1 MRNRRYRVRKGP
13 LVVYANE
20 NVKLVQAFR
29 NIPGVEVANVTRL
42 SLKQLAPGGQ
52 VGRLCI
58 WTQSAFE
65 ALDGLFGS
73 ARKNAQEKVG
83 YQLQRHTME
92 NADLARI
99 INSNEVQSVVRP
111 KQTNLVAH
119 EVQKKNPLKNRKL
132 MDRLNPNAAVVRL
145 AAQKANEANREKRQ
159 KDLDAKRGCSKSLTK
174 E

>member
-1 MRNRRYRVRKGP
+1 
-13 LVVYANE
+13 
-20 NVKLVQAFR
+20 
-29 NIPGVEVANVTRL
+29 
-42 SLKQLAPGGQ
+42 
-52 VGRLCI
+52 
-58 WTQSAFE
+58 
-65 ALDGLFGS
+65 
-73 ARKNAQEKVG
+73 
-83 YQLQRHTME
+83 ME

-111 KQTNLVAH
+111 KQSNLVAH

-159 KDLDAKRGCSKSLTK
+159 KDLAAKRGCSKSLTK